1 MEDEITQ
8 SQRSLNEST
17 DEGHPIYATNRNES
31 NMSTDARVNFLIISE
46 NFITKKRSLCSIK
59 RLK

>member
-8 SQRSLNEST
+8 SQRSLNEFT

-31 NMSTDARVNFLIISE
+31 NLSTDARVNFLIISE
-46 NFITKKRSLCSIK
+46 KLITKTRLYSIK